1 MKTIIR
7 DTSLSTYRLEVEPTL
22 GERQKAVYE
31 LLANAG
37 ENLTNS
43 EIAGRLNWP
52 INTVTPRIFELRKAG
67 MVMEDE
73 KRECRVTGR
82 TCYAWRVVYKS
93 TLF

>member
-1 MKTIIR
+1 MTFVR
-7 DTSLSTYRLEVEPTL
+7 DTSLHTYRLEVEPTL
-22 GERQKAVYE
+22 GERQKAVYD
-31 LLANAG
+31 LLVSAG

-43 EIAGRLNWP
+43 EIASRLNWP
-52 INTVTPRIFELRKAG
+52 INTVTPRIFELRKVG
-67 MVMEDE
+67 KVMDDG